1 MEKEKRRKASKFL
14 SYVLRHHP
22 EEIDLEL
29 DMFGYAE
36 VDELIEKCRDRFAL
50 TADDLRQIMQEG
62 DKQRFAFDAEGR
74 KIRATHGHS
83 IPVKLVVP
91 PSEPPEFL
99 YHGTSENALLEIMG
113 DGIKPM
119 ARSYV
124 HLSKDKRTAKSVG
137 SRHGKPVILL
147 VKAKE
152 MYEKGAKFYLVDEG
166 HWLTEYVEPE
176 FFEREEGR

>member
-1 MEKEKRRKASKFL
+1 MEKSERIKASKFL

-36 VDELIEKCRDRFAL
+36 ISSLLEKCSSRFTL
-50 TADDLRQIMQEG
+50 TVDDLRQIMQESE
-62 DKQRFAFDAEGR
+62 KQRFAFDAECK

-83 IPVKLVVP
+83 IPVKLAAE

-99 YHGTSENALLEIMG
+99 YHGTAERTLQEILR

-119 ARSYV
+119 ARNYV
-124 HLSKDKRTAKSVG
+124 HLSKDKATAKSVG
-137 SRHGKPVILL
+137 SRHGRPVVLL

-152 MYEKGAKFYLVDEG
+152 MYEKGVSFYLVDEG
-166 HWLTEYVEPE
+166 HWLTEYVAPE
-176 FFEREEGR
+176 FLEIVK